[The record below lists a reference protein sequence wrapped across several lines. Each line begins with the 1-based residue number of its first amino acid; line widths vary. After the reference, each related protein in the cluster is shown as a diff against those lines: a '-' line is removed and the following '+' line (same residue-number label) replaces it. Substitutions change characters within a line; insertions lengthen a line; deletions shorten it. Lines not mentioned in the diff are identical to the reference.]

1 MFSGAEI
8 LSRFPEFLIR
18 IFPVPYLFA
27 RSMNSLVAKTS
38 LFRIRVHQSRQ
49 SDVGG
54 RCPSAVR
61 IVFLFLSVS
70 LLLSLRLS
78 PASANPSTEERE
90 LIQDPHFQR
99 GFILWKPAP
108 GKHVRDGELKG
119 PDAAAAPV
127 WGLSQW
133 NSKFPLGTTGLNIG
147 GSLVYS
153 NSAKV
158 VTLGAIGT
166 AKADLSLALDAGAEY
181 GNRARQSA
189 SEPWVHLLVEQEF
202 EPPAVLKNLS
212 AAKVHVEARLLHSC
226 LVHEKDYTPD
236 LHAAQ
241 FQIFF
246 TLQNRNH
253 QSPGYGDLVWFG
265 IPIYDNRARFP
276 NAFKEQ
282 DFGGTAKFIFT
293 PGGKTFTSTSAH
305 DGNWVIIDQDL
316 LPLMHEA
323 LKTAWARGFLKE
335 SKSLSDYT
343 IGGMNMGWE
352 LPGTFDVEMQI
363 RNLSLKTTR
372 AASESR

>member
-1 MFSGAEI
+1 
-8 LSRFPEFLIR
+8 
-18 IFPVPYLFA
+18 
-27 RSMNSLVAKTS
+27 MNSLVAITS
-38 LFRIRVHQSRQ
+38 FIRIRVHEPRR

-54 RCPSAVR
+54 RCPSVVR
-61 IVFLFLSVS
+61 IVIFFLSVS
-70 LLLSLRLS
+70 LQLSLSLS
-78 PASANPSTEERE
+78 PASANPPGEDRE

-119 PDAAAAPV
+119 PDAAATPI

-133 NSKFPLGTTGLNIG
+133 NSKFPLSIASLNTGAT
-147 GSLVYS
+147 LVYS
-153 NSAKV
+153 NSAKA

-166 AKADLSLALDAGAEY
+166 AKADLSLAVNAGAEY

-202 EPPAVLKNLS
+202 EPPATLENLR
-212 AAKVHVEARLLHSC
+212 AAKVHVEARLLNSR
-226 LVHEKDYTPD
+226 LVHEKDYTPN

-246 TLQNRNH
+246 TLQNRNR

-265 IPIYDNRARFP
+265 VPIYDNRARFP

-293 PGGKTFTSTSAH
+293 PGGKTFTSNSVH
-305 DGNWVIIDQDL
+305 DGSWVVIDKDL
-316 LPLMHEA
+316 LPLMREA
-323 LKTAWARGFLKE
+323 LETAWARGFLKD
-335 SKSLSDYT
+335 SKRLADYT

-372 AASESR
+372 AASDSR